1 MSTLKVNT
9 LEEATSGG
17 ATYFTAK
24 AWVTYQS
31 QTTTAILD
39 SANVSSITDNGTGD
53 FTINFSNAFSSTNY
67 TFSGSTGGAAL
78 QYIDVRVVNANS
90 QPTTSTRRIMSQAS
104 SGGGRDDPYVYA
116 IFI

>member
-53 FTINFSNAFSSTNY
+53 FTINFSNGIYSYCPCASLRTSYKSNL
-67 TFSGSTGGAAL
+67 AAA
-78 QYIDVRVVNANS
+78 Y
-90 QPTTSTRRIMSQAS
+90 
-104 SGGGRDDPYVYA
+104 
-116 IFI
+116 